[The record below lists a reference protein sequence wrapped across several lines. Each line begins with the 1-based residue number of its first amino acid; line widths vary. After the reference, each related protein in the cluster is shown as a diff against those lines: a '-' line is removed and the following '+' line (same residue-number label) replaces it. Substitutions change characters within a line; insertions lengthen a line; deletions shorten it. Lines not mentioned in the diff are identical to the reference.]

1 MRINMKPNYMS
12 KLISSVVLAW
22 LMAACAATQT
32 PEQQAPAAL
41 SEADAPATPRP
52 ATPTTS
58 PAQEFTLTPPIA
70 VKAPVLPQGPD
81 GEWQLVVIGD
91 SSLWG
96 LGEALVQQ
104 IETDMGVKVTLY
116 DVSLGGLSAGR
127 VLKALEDGKDPD
139 LKLKKLSSWL
149 AEAEM
154 VVMWTNP
161 EDSSDPQYPFE
172 IDGCFASK
180 PPGEYSTQGLDRFS
194 DDLAAIWARIFEL
207 RQDQPV
213 ILRGLDFYNPLVA
226 PWQEE
231 GVFEVCTECWEILSA
246 AARRGSEMQG
256 VPFLS
261 RLDAFNGPAHDED
274 PRAKGLID
282 ADGQHPTE
290 AAGRFT
296 AQLLS
301 EMGYEATFPA
311 QAAP

>member
-1 MRINMKPNYMS
+1 MFTRYQKTLLS
-12 KLISSVVLAW
+12 LSFAW
-22 LMAACAATQT
+22 LIFASCRSSGTHDQT
-32 PEQQAPAAL
+32 AEEIAPPL
-41 SEADAPATPRP
+41 NTPASLNVQLLP
-52 ATPTTS
+52 TPTAIQIQEPTLIT
-58 PAQEFTLTPPIA
+58 PA
-70 VKAPVLPQGPD
+70 LPKGPD

-91 SSLWG
+91 STLWG

-139 LKLKKLSSWL
+139 LKLKKLSGWL

-180 PPGEYSTQGLDRFS
+180 PPGEYSAQSLDRFS
-194 DDLAAIWARIFEL
+194 ADLAAIWARIFEL
-207 RQDQPV
+207 RQGQPV
-213 ILRGLDFYNPLVA
+213 IMRGMDFYNPLVA
-226 PWQEE
+226 PWQEN
-231 GVFEVCTECWEILSA
+231 GVFEACTECWGILSA

-261 RLDAFNGPAHDED
+261 RFDAFNGPAHDED
-274 PRAKGLID
+274 PRIKGLIRE
-282 ADGQHPTE
+282 DGEHPTE

>member
-1 MRINMKPNYMS
+1 MKPNYMS

-22 LMAACAATQT
+22 LMAACAARQT

-41 SEADAPATPRP
+41 SEADAPAAPRP
-52 ATPTTS
+52 ATPTTPPS
-58 PAQEFTLTPPIA
+58 QAHTLTPPIP
-70 VKAPVLPQGPD
+70 VKAPALPQGPD
-81 GEWQLVVIGD
+81 GEWHLVVIGD

-104 IETDMGVKVTLY
+104 IEKDVGVKVTLY
-116 DVSLGGLSAGR
+116 DVSLGWLSAGR

-139 LKLKKLSSWL
+139 LKLKNLSGWL

-161 EDSSDPQYPFE
+161 EDSFDPEYPFE
-172 IDGCFASK
+172 IDGCFISK
-180 PPGEYSTQGLDRFS
+180 PPGEYSAQGLDRFS
-194 DDLAAIWARIFEL
+194 SDLAAIWARIFEL
-207 RQDQPV
+207 RQGQPV
-213 ILRGLDFYNPLVA
+213 ILRAVDFYTPFVA
-226 PWQEE
+226 PWQEN
-231 GVFEVCTECWEILSA
+231 GVFEACTECWEILSA
-246 AARRGSEMQG
+246 AVRKASEMQG

-274 PRAKGLID
+274 PRLKGLIRE
-282 ADGQHPTE
+282 DGEHPTE
-290 AAGRFT
+290 AASRFT
-296 AQLLS
+296 SQLLS

>member
-1 MRINMKPNYMS
+1 MKPNYMPRFVGP
-12 KLISSVVLAW
+12 VVLAW
-22 LMAACAATQT
+22 LMAACAAIQT

-41 SEADAPATPRP
+41 SKADAPDTPRP
-52 ATPTTS
+52 ATPTTPLA
-58 PAQEFTLTPPIA
+58 PAYTLTPPIA
-70 VKAPVLPQGPD
+70 VEAPALPQGPD

-116 DVSLGGLSAGR
+116 DVSLSGLSAGR
-127 VLKALEDGKDPD
+127 VLKVLEDGKDPD
-139 LKLKKLSSWL
+139 LKLKKLSGWL

-172 IDGCFASK
+172 IDGCFRSK
-180 PPGEYSTQGLDRFS
+180 PPGEYSAQGLDRFS
-194 DDLAAIWARIFEL
+194 ADLAAIWARIFEL
-207 RQDQPV
+207 RQGQPV
-213 ILRGLDFYNPLVA
+213 ILRGMDLYNPLVA
-226 PWQEE
+226 PWQEN
-231 GVFEVCTECWEILSA
+231 GVFEACTECWEILSA
-246 AARRGSEMQG
+246 AARRGSKMQG

-274 PRAKGLID
+274 PRIKGLIRE
-282 ADGQHPTE
+282 DGEHPTE
-290 AAGRFT
+290 AACRFM

>member
-1 MRINMKPNYMS
+1 MLSTYQKTLLS
-12 KLISSVVLAW
+12 LSFAW
-22 LMAACAATQT
+22 LILAGC
-32 PEQQAPAAL
+32 
-41 SEADAPATPRP
+41 RP
-52 ATPTTS
+52 AGAHDQTGEEKAPPLNTPANLNVQLI
-58 PAQEFTLTPPIA
+58 PAPTVTQIQEPTPIS
-70 VKAPVLPQGPD
+70 PVLPQGPD

-104 IETDMGVKVTLY
+104 IETDLGVKVTLY

-139 LKLKKLSSWL
+139 LKLKKLSGWL

-161 EDSSDPQYPFE
+161 EDSFDPEYPFE
-172 IDGCFASK
+172 IDGCFISK
-180 PPGEYSTQGLDRFS
+180 PPGEYSAQGLDRFS
-194 DDLAAIWARIFEL
+194 SDLAAIWARIFEL
-207 RQDQPV
+207 RQGQPV
-213 ILRGLDFYNPLVA
+213 ILRAVDFYTPFVA
-226 PWQEE
+226 PWQEN
-231 GVFEVCTECWEILSA
+231 GVFEACTECWEILSA
-246 AARRGSEMQG
+246 AVRKASEMQG

-274 PRAKGLID
+274 PRLKGLIRE
-282 ADGQHPTE
+282 DGEHPTE
-290 AAGRFT
+290 AASRFT